1 MTDQKLRDLATK
13 AARILFAL
21 WPLVISG
28 MVTVLGW
35 ALWKG
40 LT

>member
-1 MTDQKLRDLATK
+1 MTDQELRDLATK

-28 MVTVLGW
+28 MVTALGW
-35 ALWKG
+35 ALWRAW
-40 LT
+40 T